1 MPNASKTFFTKAI
14 LLRYLGN
21 WKRRLCAYLRWKKR
35 PTGVTRKRCVRCA
48 LRELAKHQTTSSRQP
63 TTWEPNRP
71 HSPSQRRSA
80 RQLEGLDGLQKLGL
94 KATSG
99 PD

>member
-35 PTGVTRKRCVRCA
+35 PTGVMRKRCVRCA
-48 LRELAKHQTTSSRQP
+48 LREPAKHQTT
-63 TTWEPNRP
+63 
-71 HSPSQRRSA
+71 A
-80 RQLEGLDGLQKLGL
+80 
-94 KATSG
+94 SG
-99 PD
+99 PANDLGSKNGHRAQASDAAHGH